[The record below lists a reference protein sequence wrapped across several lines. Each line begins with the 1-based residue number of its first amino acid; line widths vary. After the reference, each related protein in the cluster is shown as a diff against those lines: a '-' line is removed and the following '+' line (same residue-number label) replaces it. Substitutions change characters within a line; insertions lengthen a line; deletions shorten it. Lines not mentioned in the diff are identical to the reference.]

1 MKIWY
6 VLFKLAE
13 SDVSML
19 FYPAVHRIRSCMQDA
34 NTLCWHANPTRKRQS
49 SIYESSSLSWHSGM
63 LSLFDSLIR
72 INHVYVS
79 FFVSLFL
86 LMLFMRLYLA
96 RMRLH
101 IIRVTV
107 YEVFALNVVLSFSRR
122 ATLFSF
128 QQLS

>member
-1 MKIWY
+1 
-6 VLFKLAE
+6 
-13 SDVSML
+13 ML
-19 FYPAVHRIRSCMQDA
+19 FYPAVRRIRSCMQDA
-34 NTLCWHANPTRKRQS
+34 NTLCWDVNPTRKRQI

-86 LMLFMRLYLA
+86 LMLFIRLYLA

-101 IIRVTV
+101 IICTHHGIRSVRTKCCSI
-107 YEVFALNVVLSFSRR
+107 FLSTSNII
-122 ATLFSF
+122 LIPIIILKS
-128 QQLS
+128 QLSRTRAARF